1 VKSVRAW
8 AENPM
13 LSLVI
18 FRLMFDNLS
27 QWLQGALVDG
37 NRPPSPPL
45 FTPRSVFDEVPLE
58 SRPQLL
64 GRLSMYAMRG
74 HASTKNQASGLHH
87 ARRARP
93 GA

>member
-1 VKSVRAW
+1 
-8 AENPM
+8 M

-64 GRLSMYAMRG
+64 GRL
-74 HASTKNQASGLHH
+74 
-87 ARRARP
+87 
-93 GA
+93 